1 MYDNPQFPLPLLFTQ
16 PLNLG
21 TRPTR
26 RVKSGASETP
36 PTPVT
41 PKSGHKRLMPM
52 SLAGSVQFLSAGTRL
67 IDSLVQ
73 AQFGSQGQRTNRI
86 PIRAVSIRSA
96 SWWTLL
102 TGARDTLPTG
112 AAMLISTTF
121 LPVVMRV
128 EVGLSAPF
136 VLDEKFQESYLCP
149 PPWRKLPFGNRPHA
163 SLRHAYL
170 DEIDLV
176 VRVGSGRGG

>member
-112 AAMLISTTF
+112 AAMLISTNF
-121 LPVVMRV
+121 
-128 EVGLSAPF
+128 SACRDEGGGWFECAFCLRRKVPGVLF
-136 VLDEKFQESYLCP
+136 VPAALAKSPIREQATCESETCI
-149 PPWRKLPFGNRPHA
+149 
-163 SLRHAYL
+163 LRR
-170 DEIDLV
+170 D
-176 VRVGSGRGG
+176 